1 MGPTLKPYG
10 ARLGA
15 AGGLFNMMAKWFM
28 IAGALLLLI
37 GAALQF
43 APWLVNWFGRLPG
56 DIRFESGNSRVF
68 IPITSM
74 IVLSLVLTIIFNLFK
89 R

>member
-1 MGPTLKPYG
+1 MTMG
-10 ARLGA
+10 
-15 AGGLFNMMAKWFM
+15 KWLM
-28 IAGALLLLI
+28 IIGVIVLLV

-56 DIRFESGNSRVF
+56 DLRLGSGSTRIF

-74 IVLSLVLTIIFNLFK
+74 LVLSIVLTIIVNLF
-89 R
+89 RN